1 MKKLKEIR
9 DSSDNRR
16 RQKSVIVSQWTKM
29 LDIIAIH
36 LDKLGICYNV
46 IQGNIP
52 PKKRNEYVEDFNTNP
67 KGSEVMLVSLR
78 AGGVGLN
85 LIGGNHLFL
94 LDQHWNPALEDQ
106 ACDRIYRVGQTREVM
121 IHRFLCKDTVE
132 EKIVELQQ
140 RKKTLATNVLTG
152 SKTTSS
158 KLTLQDLRMIFGV

>member
-1 MKKLKEIR
+1 
-9 DSSDNRR
+9 
-16 RQKSVIVSQWTKM
+16 M

-36 LDKLGICYNV
+36 LDNLGICYNV

-94 LDQHWNPALEDQ
+94 LDLINPK
-106 ACDRIYRVGQTREVM
+106 
-121 IHRFLCKDTVE
+121 FLVFS
-132 EKIVELQQ
+132 ISLVI
-140 RKKTLATNVLTG
+140 
-152 SKTTSS
+152 S
-158 KLTLQDLRMIFGV
+158 FFY